1 MPTIWVA
8 EKDFPNNKYA
18 IEASIYMELD
28 NVYEVRICDKFIE
41 LRELFEKY
49 TYLDGSPLGVKKC

>member
-1 MPTIWVA
+1 
-8 EKDFPNNKYA
+8 
-18 IEASIYMELD
+18 MELD